1 MCPESESIDTL
12 PRARRAKLMTA
23 TSLFAECWHKRVFA
37 PILPGFVALSLCM
50 GCIGGAARA
59 DDVLDFLEARGL
71 DSLAAL
77 RVEELASK
85 ASPEDRAQLLDR
97 LAEIFARV
105 LDTTEDQATQER
117 LLARADALVEEL
129 ATAKGDALRVSA
141 ARTRYRDA
149 ARLAEGIRAGI
160 PGDATAASAT
170 LSAQAAALLEVA
182 KRAEKRA
189 ADIDKR
195 AERASG
201 LARDLAVDAMDEER
215 SMAGQAR
222 YLAAWSLLYR
232 GFLAKSQEDT
242 TRARTIFGDLLG
254 ASDGKL
260 NPDDISDDLR
270 SDEAFA
276 SAVLGYALATARV
289 QGFAESF
296 KYLKLLESDETH
308 PSVGDA
314 LPGWK
319 LIAALEARSFGDARQ
334 LFTRVAPRDDAANWA
349 RVAVSR
355 AVEDGDA
362 ANSSGGAKDA
372 AVLLN
377 EAVATLAARRDL
389 GAIRDLVGRYGEG
402 ILGAD
407 AAGFVPRY
415 VRAVRLYDDAQSA
428 IAKAGEDEDKLKSA
442 EVRGPS
448 QEAADALGAALEAAD
463 IKQYEDAAQSCRLMR
478 AWSLRGAGRFA
489 DGAKAFDEVA
499 GASLGE
505 RAEDAARAAIACID
519 DQHRQ
524 TTDVASRDAAEKELI
539 SRIDAYLSRFPA
551 SDAVPSLLVRK
562 IALVADP
569 ASGDIERLLQV
580 RPDTKEWLPSRRQA
594 LSALYRA
601 FRAGKEPREETGK
614 RYLQILGELPADP
627 KTQLPASSPAIARQA
642 LEVVLANEVRDLK
655 TAMSLIAALEAAGAA
670 GEFDLR
676 AADEE
681 IAYRKLQL
689 AILSERWADVEAAL
703 APFEKPEATELWA
716 DAALRLAIR
725 GAEGKRRSTPS
736 DSPARAGYVATIVR
750 AGDAIL
756 LRAGGP
762 AVALADT
769 TKDSQA
775 YAQLARVALDARVE
789 LVKSSAD
796 ADSAKAG
803 LPIAEALL
811 AKTPRDA
818 TILRAAAGLA
828 EAAGNYE
835 DAANHLRALV
845 GGLPARTN
853 PWFEAKVDQMRVL
866 AKLDPVRARTVIDQ
880 YRTLYPDLGPE
891 PWRTRIAEI
900 DATVPK
906 SSGGSRATAPD
917 ATDAPQSDADD
928 SASGAGSA
936 GTAKG
941 VTP

>member
-12 PRARRAKLMTA
+12 PRARRAKLTTA
-23 TSLFAECWHKRVFA
+23 TSLFAECLHKRVFA

-117 LLARADALVEEL
+117 LLARADALVEDL

-201 LARDLAVDAMDEER
+201 LARDLAVDALNEER

-254 ASDGKL
+254 ASEGKL
-260 NPDDISDDLR
+260 APDDISADLR

-276 SAVLGYALATARV
+276 SAILGYALATARV
-289 QGFAESF
+289 QGFAESSN
-296 KYLKLLESDETH
+296 YLKLLESDGTH
-308 PSVGDA
+308 PSIGEA

-319 LIAALEARSFGDARQ
+319 LIAALEARSFSDARK
-334 LFTRVAPRDDAANWA
+334 FFARVAPREDAANWA

-362 ANSSGGAKDA
+362 ANSSNGAKDA

-389 GAIRDLVGRYGEG
+389 SAIRDLVGRYGEG
-402 ILGAD
+402 ILGTD

-415 VRAVRLYDDAQSA
+415 VRAVRLYDEAQSA
-428 IAKAGEDEDKLKSA
+428 IAKAGDDEDKLTSA

-463 IKQYEDAAQSCRLMR
+463 VKQYEDAAQSCRLMR

-489 DGAKAFDEVA
+489 DGAQAFDEVA
-499 GASLGE
+499 AASLGE

-539 SRIDAYLSRFPA
+539 ARIDAYLSRFPA

-906 SSGGSRATAPD
+906 SSGGSRTTAPD